1 MSVPLLVLNYNGRA
15 LLAECLPSLVAAAR
29 RARCDARV
37 VVIDNSSTDDS
48 RAFLAK
54 QHPAVEVIDRPNFG
68 LTSYN
73 SVLAEI
79 ECDVALLLNNDVK
92 LDDDAIDRLV
102 APLQAGFGRAACFMT
117 APQCRRFD
125 GVTYEG
131 LKTAVRW
138 RLGLVQASCFY
149 PGHSVASDRP
159 ACTACAG
166 PVMAV
171 RRQAFLKL
179 GGFDPLYLPGRLEDL
194 DLVYRAY
201 RAGWHARYVPGAV
214 AYHAGGA
221 TFHHV
226 FGAAGS
232 DQLALRNTLLFQ
244 WKNLRHPAH
253 WLREATGI
261 SARLLAEP
269 LRAIAAPRD
278 QRWRFTRAVWSAW
291 RRWQQMGHVSR
302 RADSLATLRRER
314 DYFRRFHPTRI
325 DRSDS
330 TGEEPQSSLG
340 ANGQSSHV
348 APRASELAA
357 AR

>member
-1 MSVPLLVLNYNGRA
+1 
-15 LLAECLPSLVAAAR
+15 
-29 RARCDARV
+29 
-37 VVIDNSSTDDS
+37 
-48 RAFLAK
+48 
-54 QHPAVEVIDRPNFG
+54 
-68 LTSYN
+68 
-73 SVLAEI
+73 
-79 ECDVALLLNNDVK
+79 
-92 LDDDAIDRLV
+92 
-102 APLQAGFGRAACFMT
+102 
-117 APQCRRFD
+117 
-125 GVTYEG
+125 
-131 LKTAVRW
+131 
-138 RLGLVQASCFY
+138 
-149 PGHSVASDRP
+149 
-159 ACTACAG
+159 
-166 PVMAV
+166 
-171 RRQAFLKL
+171 
-179 GGFDPLYLPGRLEDL
+179 
-194 DLVYRAY
+194 
-201 RAGWHARYVPGAV
+201 
-214 AYHAGGA
+214 
-221 TFHHV
+221 V